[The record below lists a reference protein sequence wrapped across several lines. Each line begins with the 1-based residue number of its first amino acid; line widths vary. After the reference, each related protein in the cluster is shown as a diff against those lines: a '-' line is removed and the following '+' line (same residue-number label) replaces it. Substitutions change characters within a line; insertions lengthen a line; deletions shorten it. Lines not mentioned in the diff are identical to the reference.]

1 MTGTNARHGRNDLDL
16 HWAPAMRVARC
27 SDDSASC
34 DSASCWDFGDSKEDP
49 IHGIQQRR
57 GLYLQRQ
64 GLPRVSEEAIRP
76 EDAIP
81 AARPRAM
88 ETEP

>member
-1 MTGTNARHGRNDLDL
+1 MTGTNARHGCNDLDL
-16 HWAPAMRVARC
+16 HWAPAMRVAGC

-34 DSASCWDFGDSKEDP
+34 RDFGDRKEDP
-49 IHGIQQRR
+49 IHRIQQRR
-57 GLYLQRQ
+57 GLCLQRQ
-64 GLPRVSEEAIRP
+64 GLPPVSEEAIRA

-81 AARPRAM
+81 AARPRAK